1 MGVRLRSESG
11 MTLIELL
18 VAMAL
23 MIIVF
28 SATMLLFQAG
38 ANNSRLVEEHNDAQ
52 DSARRYSDR
61 LARQLRNLASPS
73 LLTTST
79 AQPLAVDLATD
90 YDFVFRLVDEV
101 RPAGS
106 ANAPNVKRVRY
117 CLGTDAASS
126 RTLFGQEQTW
136 TTAASPPLPATT
148 SCPGAGW
155 TTSQVVTED
164 LANRS
169 DGQSRPLFVFDS
181 PQTARITRVRT
192 DLFVDPTPG
201 RRPVETR
208 LTSGVFLRNQNRVP
222 SASFT
227 VVANAATNV
236 VILNG
241 SPSGDPEDMPLNYT
255 WFMDG
260 VKIGEGVVFTHA
272 GAPDGVHTYRL
283 EVTDPAGLVDDETME
298 VSL

>member
-1 MGVRLRSESG
+1 

-23 MIIVF
+23 MVIVF

-38 ANNSRLVEEHNDAQ
+38 ANNSRLVDEHNEAQ
-52 DSARRYSDR
+52 DGARRYSDR
-61 LARQLRNLASPS
+61 LARELRNLASPS

-79 AQPLAVDLATD
+79 AQPLAVDLASD

-117 CLGTDAASS
+117 CLGTDAAAS

-136 TTAASPPLPATT
+136 TTAVSPPTASTT
-148 SCPGAGW
+148 SCPGTGW
-155 TTSQVVTED
+155 TTSQVVAEAV
-164 LANRS
+164 ANRS
-169 DGQSRPLFVFDS
+169 SGQSRPLFVFDS

-222 SASFT
+222 LASFT
-227 VVANAATNV
+227 VDANAATNL

-241 SPSGDPEDMPLNYT
+241 SPSEDPEDMPLDYT
-255 WFMDG
+255 WFMDDAE
-260 VKIGEGVVFTHA
+260 IGEGVVFTHSA
-272 GAPDGVHTYRL
+272 ALDGVHTYRL
-283 EVTDPAGLVDDETME
+283 EVSDPAGLVDDQSMQ